1 MLLPC
6 FRMHGEEVIASISQ
20 TMDLLEVGDTQSWA
34 NSLYEFLEYHKH
46 LQQFN
51 EAKNKHKDL
60 LKQ

>member
-1 MLLPC
+1 
-6 FRMHGEEVIASISQ
+6 MHGEEVIASISQ